1 MMDDKDMVIEG
12 QRKRIQE
19 LESLNAKLGKVVD
32 ILDDRTGILKAK
44 LAELGVDVEELLA
57 GE

>member
-1 MMDDKDMVIEG
+1 MDDKDKIIER

-19 LESLNAKLGKVVD
+19 LEALNAKLGEVVD
-32 ILDDRTGILKAK
+32 ILDDRTGVLKAK
-44 LAELGVDVEELLA
+44 LAELGVDVEKLLA